1 MMVNMYSIGTD
12 IIDIV
17 RIEKSASNDRFLS
30 RVFSKK
36 ELDFFSKKNNPYPSM
51 AGNWA
56 AKEAFSK
63 TLGTGVRG
71 FSLNEVSVLR
81 DNNGKPFLELSGN
94 ALKIAK
100 GLSFSVSISH
110 TDTLANAVVISYK
123 ETK

>member
-1 MMVNMYSIGTD
+1 MYSIGTD
-12 IIDIV
+12 IVDIE
-17 RIEKSASNDRFLS
+17 RIEQCASNDRFLS

-36 ELDFFSKKNNPYPSM
+36 ELEFFSKKKNPYPSM

-63 TLGTGVRG
+63 ALGTGVRD

-81 DNNGKPFLELSGN
+81 DDNGKPFLELSGN

-100 GLSFSVSISH
+100 ELSFSVSISH
-110 TDTLANAVVISYK
+110 TDTLANAVVIAYK
-123 ETK
+123 AAK

>member
-1 MMVNMYSIGTD
+1 MVNMYSIGTD